1 MSVDGPSGQSAD
13 SLRTRLQQTTTTH
26 ARSTKTQNGVHFPT
40 FHTLWSY
47 ENTLPLCSRMTL
59 RKQIT
64 DPLKDPLNRRRD
76 LLSILFQRTQNSPVF
91 TNFRKYLSLFLL
103 LLGNDEATGLKELSA
118 EKWTCSLTAP
128 ECDRDADRV
137 ERAAVSRPERCRC
150 ADWLPVRTGAKEGK
164 TPE

>member
-76 LLSILFQRTQNSPVF
+76 LLSILFQRTQNSPKSSQTFVSICPHF
-91 TNFRKYLSLFLL
+91 YFFL
-103 LLGNDEATGLKELSA
+103 GMTGLKELSA